1 MMESSERVS
10 ELLQEIS
17 DSQRKLL
24 EQNEESLQLQK
35 QQLQLMLR
43 LMDKPSTDDDNWE
56 TGRLSRRGSAMMDK
70 TRNLFL
76 IILCLLVILL
86 VFASWALFA

>member
-24 EQNEESLQLQK
+24 EQNHEMLQLQQ
-35 QQLQLMLR
+35 QQLQLMTR
-43 LMDKPSTDDDNWE
+43 LMDRSPE
-56 TGRLSRRGSAMMDK
+56 HEGAEAGRLSRRGGAMMDR

-76 IILCLLVILL
+76 IILFLLVVLL
-86 VFASWALFA
+86 FFVSRALFA

>member
-1 MMESSERVS
+1 MMESSERIS

-35 QQLQLMLR
+35 QQLQLLHR
-43 LMDKPSTDDDNWE
+43 FLDAP
-56 TGRLSRRGSAMMDK
+56 GREPDPEGARFARRGSAMMDR
-70 TRNLFL
+70 TRTLFIVILFL
-76 IILCLLVILL
+76 LVVLLI
-86 VFASWALFA
+86 FSSWALFM